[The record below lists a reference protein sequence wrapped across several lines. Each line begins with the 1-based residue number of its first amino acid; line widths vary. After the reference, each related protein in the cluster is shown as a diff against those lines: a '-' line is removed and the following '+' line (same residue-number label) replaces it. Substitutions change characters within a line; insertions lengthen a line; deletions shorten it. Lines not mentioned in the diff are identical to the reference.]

1 MSEIITSKAKWLEL
15 IGEIAVIIFF
25 SPVYYSCYVI
35 FYELS
40 KKKIKYFQE
49 YNKRI
54 GDIFCHLYTPCFS
67 LDWLSKI
74 GKNEGK
80 ETGFYVS
87 GMKVLSLNLY
97 NS

>member
-40 KKKIKYFQE
+40 KKKKYFQE